1 MKTTASWTI
10 LLLPAACLLAGCGTL
25 SYYGLQAQG
34 VAADAEVLDHWEAG
48 FNEHLVIGLK
58 VRVEP
63 AGQAPFETI
72 IKRTEISP
80 LDIEQFEVGALIPV
94 HFDPQEPS
102 QVRVDTSLGSG
113 AAPAA
118 GGATGVAAQ
127 AQILEHWS
135 SGPRI
140 KRELRVGLRL
150 RVRPADRPPFEEV
163 LKTAIS
169 PLDIPR
175 IRRGAV
181 ISVHFDPKNPSHL
194 TTDLELDLPL
204 NPEPS
209 VASAV
214 PTWKHDEVPQ
224 GVAAQAEILEH
235 WENTRRTNED
245 PEGYFIGL
253 SVRVHPADRPA
264 YEATIERTGIS
275 PLDIPRFQPGLV
287 IPVRFDPKDPSRVTV
302 DRAPSR
308 GPQQVGRRLAT

>member
-1 MKTTASWTI
+1 MKTTASLTI
-10 LLLPAACLLAGCGTL
+10 LLLPVACLLAGCGTL
-25 SYYGLQAQG
+25 SYYGLQAKG
-34 VAADAEVLDHWEAG
+34 VAADAEVLDHWDDG
-48 FNEHLVIGLK
+48 FNDHLVIGLK

-63 AGQAPFETI
+63 AGQPPFEAI

-80 LDIEQFEVGALIPV
+80 FDVEQFEVGARVPV
-94 HFDPQEPS
+94 HFDAREPA
-102 QVRVDTSLGSG
+102 QVRVDPAPGSG
-113 AAPAA
+113 ATA
-118 GGATGVAAQ
+118 ATGVAAQ
-127 AQILEHWS
+127 AEILEHWDN
-135 SGPRI
+135 GPRI

-150 RVRPADRPPFEEV
+150 RVRPADRAPFEEV

-181 ISVHFDPKNPSHL
+181 IPVHFDPKNPSHMA
-194 TTDLELDLPL
+194 TDLELDLPA

-209 VASAV
+209 TTSAA
-214 PTWKHDEVPQ
+214 PTWRHEDAPQ

-235 WENTRRTNED
+235 WENTRRSNDD

-264 YEATIERTGIS
+264 YAATIERTGIS
-275 PLDIPRFQPGLV
+275 PLDIPQFQPGSV
-287 IPVRFDPKDPSRVTV
+287 IPVRFDPKDPSRVMV

-308 GPQQVGRRLAT
+308 DPQQVGRRLAK